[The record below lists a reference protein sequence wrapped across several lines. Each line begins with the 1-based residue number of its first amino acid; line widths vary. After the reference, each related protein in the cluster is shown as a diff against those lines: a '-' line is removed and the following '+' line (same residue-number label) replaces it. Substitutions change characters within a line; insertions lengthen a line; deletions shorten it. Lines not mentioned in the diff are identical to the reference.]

1 MKYGYIVDIDTDD
14 VINICGG
21 TEHNKLL
28 YVSTGSQVQVVM
40 ELSNHQNNKFLLQF
54 TGNKLSIVGV
64 LFQTSKCIFILKNE
78 ALEKLAVKWCYY
90 SCGIIKNINISD
102 IVLIIE
108 IVFY

>member
-14 VINICGG
+14 MINICGG
-21 TEHNKLL
+21 TERNKLL

-64 LFQTSKCIFILKNE
+64 LFQTSKCIITLKMRHLKN
-78 ALEKLAVKWCYY
+78 
-90 SCGIIKNINISD
+90 
-102 IVLIIE
+102 
-108 IVFY
+108 